1 VDVVDESDAAAHG
14 RLGVFAIATICAMIA
29 ACAARPPAPLPP
41 TPIPTSSLVGVASWY
56 GPGFNGHRTS
66 SGEVYNQEDLTAAST
81 LFPLGTRIMVTN
93 LSNGRAV
100 EVAINDHGPY
110 AKGRMIDLSYRA
122 ARVLGMIGPGTARV
136 RMDVLSTPV
145 NGATLVGREAY
156 FVQVGSF
163 SYAANAERLRAR
175 LSAYYPDVRID
186 PVEAGANRYYRVRM
200 GAFASQREAE
210 ERARSASQFGLPIV
224 VVEE

>member
-1 VDVVDESDAAAHG
+1 
-14 RLGVFAIATICAMIA
+14 MIA

-41 TPIPTSSLVGVASWY
+41 TPIPRSSLVGVASWY
-56 GPGFNGHRTS
+56 GPGFNGQRTS

-81 LFPLGTRIMVTN
+81 LFPLGTRAMVTN

-136 RMDVLSTPV
+136 RMDVLSTPPDS
-145 NGATLVGREAY
+145 AAMVGREAY
-156 FVQVGSF
+156 FIQSRPSSIPQNTLRLP
-163 SYAANAERLRAR
+163 SY
-175 LSAYYPDVRID
+175 P
-186 PVEAGANRYYRVRM
+186 
-200 GAFASQREAE
+200 
-210 ERARSASQFGLPIV
+210 PINSPQLCH
-224 VVEE
+224 

>member
-1 VDVVDESDAAAHG
+1 
-14 RLGVFAIATICAMIA
+14 MIA
-29 ACAARPPAPLPP
+29 ACSARPPAPLPP
-41 TPIPTSSLVGVASWY
+41 TVPTSSLVGVASWY

-110 AKGRMIDLSYRA
+110 AKGRVIDLSYRA
-122 ARVLGMIGPGTARV
+122 ARVLGMIGPGTSTV
-136 RMDVLSTPV
+136 QMDVLSTPS
-145 NGATLVGREAY
+145 NGAALVGREAY

-163 SYAANAERLRAR
+163 SYAENAERLRAR
-175 LSAYYPDVRID
+175 LTAYYPDVRVD

-200 GAFASQREAE
+200 GAFASQRAAE
-210 ERARSASQFGLPIV
+210 QRARSASQFGLPVV

>member
-1 VDVVDESDAAAHG
+1 VDVVDESGAAAHG
-14 RLGVFAIATICAMIA
+14 RLAVFAIATICAMIA
-29 ACAARPPAPLPP
+29 ACSARSPASLPP

-186 PVEAGANRYYRVRM
+186 PVEAGAGRFYRVRM
-200 GAFASQREAE
+200 GGFPSQREAE
-210 ERARSASQFGLPIV
+210 ERARSASQVGLPV
-224 VVEE
+224 VIVEE

>member
-1 VDVVDESDAAAHG
+1 VDVVDESGAASRG
-14 RLGVFAIATICAMIA
+14 RLGVLTIAMICGMIA
-29 ACAARPPAPLPP
+29 ACAARPPASAPLPP
-41 TPIPTSSLVGVASWY
+41 IPGSSLVGIASWY

-81 LFPLGTRIMVTN
+81 LFPLDTHIMVTN

-110 AKGRMIDLSYRA
+110 TKGRMIDLSYRA
-122 ARVLGMIGPGTARV
+122 ARVLGMIGPGTTTV
-136 RMDVLSTPV
+136 RMDVLSTPP
-145 NGATLVGREAY
+145 NGAALIGREAY

-175 LSAYYPDVRID
+175 LAHYFTDVRIES
-186 PVEAGANRYYRVRM
+186 VEAGANRYYRVRM
-200 GAFASQREAE
+200 GAFASQRAAE
-210 ERARSASQFGLPIV
+210 QRARSASQFGLPV
-224 VVEE
+224 VIVEE